1 MKRPLPYWV
10 HVLNMIASLAVAVF
24 VVVRLP
30 HSHATIALCSLGAF
44 FMVGAS
50 LRALRAAKQ
59 APVSGPR
66 G

>member
-1 MKRPLPYWV
+1 MKQPLPYWF

-30 HSHATIALCSLGAF
+30 HSFVTIALCWFGAF

-50 LRALRAAKQ
+50 IRALRTAKQ
-59 APVSGPR
+59 APASAPR